1 MTIRPRRSVLYMP
14 GANARALEKAREIP
28 CDAIIFDLEDSV
40 APEAKQEARA
50 QVMAAL
56 ETGGY
61 GRRERV
67 VRVNGLDTPWGAD
80 DLTAARAARPDAVLI
95 PKVSEAAD
103 LEPVQSALGPDADIA
118 VWAMMETPRAMLNAL
133 EIADAAHAG
142 CPALSVLVMGT
153 NDLAK
158 ETRTELAPG
167 RAMFLPWLAAC
178 LAAAR
183 AGGLDIIDGVYN
195 DLDDAE
201 GFMAECRQGRELGMD
216 GKTLIHPRQ
225 VAPCND
231 AFSPSEAE
239 IANAR
244 AIVAAFEAP
253 EAEGKGV
260 LRVNGRM
267 VERLHADMARRT
279 LALAEAL

>member
-14 GANARALEKAREIP
+14 GANARALDKAREIP

-40 APEAKQEARA
+40 APEAKEDARA
-50 QVMAAL
+50 QVATAL
-56 ETGGY
+56 DRGGY

-67 VRVNGLDTPWGAD
+67 VRINALDSPWGAD
-80 DLTAARAARPDAVLI
+80 DLAAARAAGPDAILI
-95 PKVSEAAD
+95 PKVSAAAD
-103 LEPVQSALGPDADIA
+103 LEPVQAALGPDAGIA

-133 EIADAAHAG
+133 EIADAARAG

-158 ETRTELAPG
+158 ETRTELVPG
-167 RAMFLPWLAAC
+167 RTMFLPWLAAC

-225 VAPCND
+225 VAPCNEC
-231 AFSPSEAE
+231 FSPSEAE
-239 IANAR
+239 IAHAR
-244 AIVAAFEAP
+244 AIVAAFETP

>member
-14 GANARALEKAREIP
+14 GSNARAREKAREIP

-40 APEAKQEARA
+40 APEAKEEARA
-50 QVMAAL
+50 KVMAAL

-67 VRVNGLDTPWGAD
+67 VRVNALDTPWGAD
-80 DLTAARAARPDAVLI
+80 DLAAARAARPDAVLI

-103 LEPVQSALGPDADIA
+103 LEPVQAALGPDSEIA
-118 VWAMMETPRAMLNAL
+118 VWAMIETPRAMLNAL
-133 EIADAAHAG
+133 EIADAAHTG

-158 ETRTELAPG
+158 ETRTELVPG
-167 RAMFLPWLAAC
+167 RAMFLPWLAVC

-183 AGGLDIIDGVYN
+183 AVELDIIDGVYN
-195 DLDDAE
+195 DLDDPE

-225 VAPCND
+225 VAPCNEV
-231 AFSPSEAE
+231 FSPSDDE
-239 IANAR
+239 IAHAR
-244 AIVAAFEAP
+244 ATVAAFEAP

-260 LRVNGRM
+260 LRINGRM

-279 LALAEAL
+279 LALADVL